1 MSNINAIENKI
12 SSARKYSAILKR
24 YRKFTKEKIR
34 NNTDIRGAVER
45 YLYLEAQA
53 AIDLAEAVIA
63 HSDFRK
69 PTTMGEAFYILNEE
83 KIISDKL
90 TEKLVRMVGFRN
102 VLAHDYED
110 INYDIVYKVLQEG
123 LDDIEVFLKIISKK
137 LKITEDKKR
146 LEKGIYDAA

>member
-1 MSNINAIENKI
+1 MSNIKAIENKI

-24 YRKFTKEKIR
+24 YRGFTKEKIR

-63 HSDFRK
+63 HNDFRK
-69 PTTMGEAFYILNEE
+69 PTTMSEAFYILNEE

-90 TEKLVRMVGFRN
+90 TEKLIRMVGFRN
-102 VLAHDYED
+102 VLAHDYDD
-110 INYDIVYKVLQEG
+110 IDYDIVYNVLQQG
-123 LDDIEVFLKIISKK
+123 LNDIEVFLKIISKK
-137 LKITEDKKR
+137 LNITRTGKKAGG
-146 LEKGIYDAA
+146 KND